1 MYRLIL
7 IFIMNKNQLIKE
19 VSRETGNPIE
29 AVKEVVNTFL
39 KKVSEATLSEG
50 KVVLSEFGT
59 FKKHVSKERIGRN
72 PSTGAPLQIASKTT
86 IKFKQSESL

>member
-1 MYRLIL
+1 MYRSIL
-7 IFIMNKNQLIKE
+7 IFIMTKNQLIKE
-19 VSRETGNPIE
+19 ISKETGNPIE

-39 KKVSEATLSEG
+39 KKVSEATLEEG

-72 PSTGAPLQIASKTT
+72 PATGASLMIPSKTT
-86 IKFKQSESL
+86 VKFKASEVL